1 MTKTSRERRHFPVPM
16 RCPYAGNDPSRAR
29 RRGQRI
35 PRSLISSN
43 RLPRHPSHAVDLTIV
58 QIPRSILPE

>member
-16 RCPYAGNDPSRAR
+16 RCPYAGNDP
-29 RRGQRI
+29 GQRI

-43 RLPRHPSHAVDLTIV
+43 RLPRHPSHAVDLTSV